1 MHIGWSNMHE
11 SYTKRKYVKSIE
23 KKKFQL
29 LSSLYDYSLSLSLSL
44 SPLVTSKVQPSLVL
58 FVSHKH

>member
-44 SPLVTSKVQPSLVL
+44 SPLVTSKV
-58 FVSHKH
+58 